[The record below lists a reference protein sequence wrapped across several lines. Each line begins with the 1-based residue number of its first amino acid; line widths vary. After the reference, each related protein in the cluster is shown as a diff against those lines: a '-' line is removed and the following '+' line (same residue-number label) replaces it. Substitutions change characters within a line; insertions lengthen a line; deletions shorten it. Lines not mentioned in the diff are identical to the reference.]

1 MKEIVEFELE
11 DGSVAYMEVEDTR
24 PSGLRKAG
32 GTKKGEET
40 RKGGPLAKALRYV
53 RPAAEAVVNSL
64 REVNTPAEIE
74 LEFSLK
80 FSTEVGSFLF
90 ASADAEATFKVV
102 LKWTNETP
110 AAARS

>member
-1 MKEIVEFELE
+1 MKKIVEFDLA

-24 PSGLRKAG
+24 PSALRKAG
-32 GTKKGEET
+32 GAKGEET
-40 RKGGPLAKALRYV
+40 RKAGSLAKALRYV

-64 REVNTPAEIE
+64 REVNTPAEIA

-80 FSTEVGSFLF
+80 FSSEVGSFLF
-90 ASADAEATFKVV
+90 ASADAEATFKVA
-102 LKWTNETP
+102 LKWTNEPP